1 MTAINE
7 NTLINRKNNI
17 PFKKLG
23 KDLVILD
30 LNTGDYFAL
39 NEVAGFIWERI
50 NGKDSLGKIAQKLAR
65 VYNIKQEPVKRY
77 PLPCKATMQNNLVGK
92 EIVLKNLFPE

>member
-65 VYNIKQEPVKRY
+65 VYNIKQEPALKDT
-77 PLPCKATMQNNLVGK
+77 LTFAKLLMQNNLVAVK
-92 EIVLKNLFPE
+92 K

>member
-1 MTAINE
+1 MPAINE

-65 VYNIKQEPVKRY
+65 VYNIKQEPALKDT
-77 PLPCKATMQNNLVGK
+77 LTFAKLLMQNNLIAVK
-92 EIVLKNLFPE
+92 Q

>member
-50 NGKDSLGKIAQKLAR
+50 NGKDSLGKIAQKLDR
-65 VYNIKQEPVKRY
+65 VYNIKQEPALKDT
-77 PLPCKATMQNNLVGK
+77 LTFAKLLMQNNLVAVK
-92 EIVLKNLFPE
+92 K

>member
-1 MTAINE
+1 MPEINE

-65 VYNIKQEPVKRY
+65 VYNIKQEPALKDT
-77 PLPCKATMQNNLVGK
+77 LTFAKLLMQNNLVAVK
-92 EIVLKNLFPE
+92 K